1 MRLIFIHMILL
12 KELLME
18 SIKDLIYLEKKSK
31 SDVEELIS
39 KHYLAKYPSAAAP
52 PYGVMFKGPDGVK
65 MIGAIIYGQTSK
77 PNEYKEIAV
86 DEKGE
91 SILKQGE
98 VFELLRLYLSPDIK
112 NHPDLRNLASYVI
125 SKGNSLIKSDYPT
138 VKVVITRAD
147 SGQGHVGSIYQATN
161 AIYLGKSN
169 DQLRP
174 YDKQKKKFIY
184 RTREL
189 AFYGFKDWREM
200 ITSAKEDPSSPIELK
215 MMTGK
220 HFYIYIL
227 SGQNSTEGKRILTNL
242 TKDIQPY
249 PKKPTE
255 MTEALYQ
262 GNVGIHELMM
272 FYQSADEPLVDKVD
286 AMFKADQIEQAWHI
300 VKDYLQLKG
309 QLIRV
314 TLEKKTT

>member
-1 MRLIFIHMILL
+1 MILL
-12 KELLME
+12 KDLLME
-18 SIKDLIYLEKKSK
+18 SIKDLVYLEKKSK

-52 PYGVMFKGPDGVK
+52 PYGVMFKSPEGVK
-65 MIGAIIYGQTSK
+65 MVGAIIYGQTSK

-91 SILKQGE
+91 SLLKQGE

-112 NHPDLRNLASYVI
+112 DHPDLRNLASYVI
-125 SKGNSLIKSDYPT
+125 SRGNSLMKSDYPEA
-138 VKVVITRAD
+138 KVIITRAD

-174 YDKQKKKFIY
+174 YDKEKKKFIY

-189 AFYGFKDWREM
+189 AYYGFKDWRAAV
-200 ITSAKEDPSSPIELK
+200 ISAKEDPKSPIELK

-227 SGQNSTEGKRILTNL
+227 SGPNSTEGKRILSNL

-249 PKKPTE
+249 PKKSTE
-255 MTEALYQ
+255 LIETLYQ

-272 FYQSADEPLVDKVD
+272 FYQSADESLISKVD
-286 AMFKADQIEQAWHI
+286 AMFKSEQIEQAWHT

-309 QLIRV
+309 QLVNV
-314 TLEKKTT
+314 TLEKKTNV